1 MTPLMVIGVPAGLD
15 GIGAPPAGFGAAGI
29 GSAEAGAV
37 MTPPLPPH
45 PQLLPQ
51 PVSQPQSLCRLN
63 LPFRHAQVSMRYAA
77 FTVDPPGGRRRGAA
91 AGRPISP
98 WPATRSGRPVWVRNL
113 IVPAGLFHPG
123 KAGGEFCQCSSTGP
137 CAELQQVSAV

>member
-29 GSAEAGAV
+29 GSAEAGAGGRGGAGRRA
-37 MTPPLPPH
+37 P
-45 PQLLPQ
+45 
-51 PVSQPQSLCRLN
+51 R
-63 LPFRHAQVSMRYAA
+63 FRGRVGGEPTGAAGGAGAGAGWAPASHAEVSMRYAA

-98 WPATRSGRPVWVRNL
+98 WPATRSGRPVW
-113 IVPAGLFHPG
+113 
-123 KAGGEFCQCSSTGP
+123 
-137 CAELQQVSAV
+137 